1 MIDHGDNI
9 YTVYMHASA
18 LYCSKG
24 QDVSKGTKIAAV
36 GSTGISTGPH
46 LHFSVRVN
54 GAYVNP
60 WGYLR

>member
-1 MIDHGDNI
+1 MYILANGKLITRD
-9 YTVYMHASA
+9 SA
-18 LYCSKG
+18 LPYLPDG
-24 QDVSKGTKIAAV
+24 GVAIEGTKIAAV

-60 WGYLR
+60 WSYLR